1 MIIITTGKKYIDID
15 GYASSIA
22 YRELLRMQGK
32 KAKFISTATA
42 NYSVTKSLL
51 KLSFRLDKHQIASSD
66 EFIIIDLSNK
76 SFFEDFVDE
85 NKIIELIDHH
95 DGFEEY
101 WKNILKEKAII
112 EPIGSVATIITEKYE
127 QLNLLDK
134 MDKDVAKLLMAAILD
149 NTLNFTAKITKERDK
164 VAYSKL
170 EKISLDPEF
179 KAKYFGEVQSII
191 EKDLNNAIV
200 NDLKIEEIKG
210 LPKALGQL
218 TIYDMGLLK
227 EKLEM
232 IKEIMENHAEKW
244 LINII
249 CLKDKKSY
257 IICSD
262 EQVAHDIE
270 KLFNKKAN
278 DNIVELETTIL
289 RKEIIKTA
297 LDNI

>member
-1 MIIITTGKKYIDID
+1 MIILTTGKKYIDID
-15 GYASSIA
+15 GYASCIA
-22 YRELLRMQGK
+22 YRELLRIQGK
-32 KAKFISTATA
+32 EAKFISTAMV

-51 KLSFRLDKHQIASSD
+51 ELPFSLDEYEIAPAD

-76 SFFEDFVDE
+76 SFFEEFVNE
-85 NKIIELIDHH
+85 KNIIELIDHH
-95 DGFEEY
+95 NGFEDN
-101 WKNILKEKAII
+101 WKKVLKEKATI

-127 QLNLLDK
+127 QLNLLGK
-134 MDKDVAKLLMAAILD
+134 MDKDIAKLLMAAILD

-170 EKISLDPEF
+170 EKISEDTEF
-179 KAKYFGEVQSII
+179 KAKYFSKVQSFI

-200 NDLKIEEIKG
+200 NDLKYEKIKG

-218 TIYDMGLLK
+218 TIYDIELLK

-232 IKEIMENHAEKW
+232 IKDIMGKHNEKW

-257 IICSD
+257 IVCSD
-262 EQVAHDIE
+262 KSVAHDIE
-270 KLFNKKAN
+270 KLFNKTAK
-278 DNIVELETTIL
+278 DNIIELESTIL

-297 LDNI
+297 LENA

>member
-32 KAKFISTATA
+32 EAKFISTATA

-51 KLSFRLDKHQIASSD
+51 ELPFRLDEHQITPSD

-95 DGFEEY
+95 DGFEDY
-101 WKNILKEKAII
+101 WKKVLKEKAII

-127 QLNLLDK
+127 QLNLLEK

-170 EKISLDPEF
+170 EEISEDPEF
-179 KAKYFGEVQSII
+179 KAKYFSEVQSTI
-191 EKDLNNAIV
+191 EKDLENAIV
-200 NDLKIEEIKG
+200 NDLKVEEIKG

-227 EKLEM
+227 EKLET
-232 IKEIMENHAEKW
+232 IKEIMRKHAEKW

-249 CLKDKKSY
+249 CLKDKISY
-257 IICSD
+257 IMCSD
-262 EQVAHDIE
+262 ESVAYDIE
-270 KLFNKKAN
+270 KLFNKTAKE
-278 DNIVELETTIL
+278 NIVELETTIL

-297 LDNI
+297 LDNN